1 MDRVIVILEP
11 VLMLASIIAL
21 FGGAVLI
28 DKIKNK
34 GNK

>member
-1 MDRVIVILEP
+1 MDRTLVILEP
-11 VLMLASIIAL
+11 LLMLASIIVL

-28 DKIKNK
+28 DKIKNR